1 MPSMIVGRSARRFAY
16 PPVINNS
23 GPAAPP
29 RATGKPLNL
38 ALTARAAGHSS
49 PLYKEHT
56 TNKNEHYENKENV
69 MLRLIVETAA
79 EITSLV
85 MFGSAI
91 ALWSLALAPM
101 A

>member
-1 MPSMIVGRSARRFAY
+1 MYETDRRDSR
-16 PPVINNS
+16 V
-23 GPAAPP
+23 
-29 RATGKPLNL
+29 RLNL
-38 ALTARAAGHSS
+38 ALTPPEAVHSS

-56 TNKNEHYENKENV
+56 TNKNEHYENKENI

-91 ALWSLALAPM
+91 ALWSLAFAPV